1 MTQIQTAKLSDSLRN
16 IAASA
21 EMEGLIFSPSL
32 QEMCLS
38 PLTLPNGT
46 GWKTAWHIVSAQQTI
61 TAILE
66 RRS

>member
-21 EMEGLIFSPSL
+21 EMEGLIFSSSL

-38 PLTLPNGT
+38 VLAGKRSLKDCLHLLSLTEQDGKQH
-46 GWKTAWHIVSAQQTI
+46 GI
-61 TAILE
+61 
-66 RRS
+66 